1 MKRRLLLVG
10 ADKADRTLVVEQ
22 LKTRFRAIDV
32 VVAETLNLAHRALVD
47 HECHIII
54 TSLSLPD
61 AESPASVIH
70 SLAASATSIP
80 IIVLTRL
87 AHNDDSLLDVLTI
100 GVRHILYA
108 EDLKSD
114 QAKLVTTIIETLRE
128 TTIRDAHAAN
138 FSVRMQ
144 ALSQKVWDV
153 DKRMESTEESL
164 GTLTTSINNLAGII
178 EKRGGLEDRVVKLEN
193 THSTAIKF
201 GISFAGICGTALAAL
216 AVHLFDTMG
225 KK

>member
-1 MKRRLLLVG
+1 MKRRILLVG
-10 ADKADRTLVVEQ
+10 ADKADRTLVIEQ
-22 LKTRFRAIDV
+22 LKTRFRALDV
-32 VVAETLNLAHRALVD
+32 VVAETLNAAHRALVD

-54 TSLSLPD
+54 TTLNLPD
-61 AESPASVIH
+61 SESPASVIH
-70 SLAASATSIP
+70 ALAASASNIP

-87 AHNDDSLLDVLTI
+87 AQNDDALLDVLTI

-108 EDLKSD
+108 EDLKTD
-114 QAKLVTTIIETLRE
+114 HGKLVTTIIDTLRD
-128 TTIRDAHAAN
+128 TTIREAHAVN
-138 FSVRMQ
+138 FNVRMQ

-164 GTLTTSINNLAGII
+164 GTLTDSINNLAGII
-178 EKRGGLEDRVVKLEN
+178 EKRGGLEDRVVKLEK
-193 THSTAIKF
+193 THATAIKF

-216 AVHLFDTMG
+216 VVHLFDTFG